1 VRDGRAADLLSQSVA
16 NNVTS
21 EMGLALLDV
30 ADVVRRHPA
39 ALEHLRQAGGESLL
53 TDLAGLE
60 GGDVV
65 GRSIQEFLNRYGMR
79 CPGEIDIT
87 RPRWSERP
95 ADLVPIIIG
104 NIKNFEPDAHDTLF
118 KRGLRDAEEKERDFL
133 NRLEWLRRTA
143 EGQEDAADDRR
154 VAQLRRVSRRTC

>member
-1 VRDGRAADLLSQSVA
+1 
-16 NNVTS
+16 
-21 EMGLALLDV
+21 MDV

-39 ALEHLRQAGGESLL
+39 VLERLQQAGGESLL

-65 GRSIQEFLNRYGMR
+65 GRSIQENLDRYGMR

-95 ADLVPIIIG
+95 ADLVPIIID

-118 KRGLRDAEEKERDFL
+118 KRGLRDAERKVKKTR
-133 NRLEWLRRTA
+133 RMIAVLRNFVGYR
-143 EGQEDAADDRR
+143 E
-154 VAQLRRVSRRTC
+154 